1 MASPRSEPGPADDED
16 VDSRTDNRPQRGIQS
31 IEVGGQL
38 LRALVQEGRPM
49 ALKDLARAA
58 DMVPGKAHPYLVSF
72 VKLGLIEQQAT
83 TGHYGLGPLALQL
96 GLISLQQFDPLR
108 LASERMTRLAVEI
121 GHTVALAVWGNRG
134 PAVVRI
140 EYAPSPVHVAMR
152 HGMVMSLRGTAT
164 GKVFAAYLPRPTVL
178 AALAAEAAWAA
189 AADGFR
195 RSVEPAPLPGTPG
208 QPTPGLDAAF
218 EQELQRVRAAGL
230 AGVVDEAV
238 VGVSALA
245 APVFDAAGRIVVAI
259 TAIGHSASFDA
270 QATGRVGVALKAC
283 ADELTRQSGGHAPG

>member
-1 MASPRSEPGPADDED
+1 MTSPRSDPDAPET
-16 VDSRTDNRPQRGIQS
+16 DSRPQRGIQS

-49 ALKDLARAA
+49 ALKDLARTAG
-58 DMVPGKAHPYLVSF
+58 MVPGKAHPYLVSF
-72 VKLGLIEQQAT
+72 AKLGLIEQQT
-83 TGHYGLGPLALQL
+83 SSGHYGLGPLALQL

-108 LASERMTRLAVEI
+108 LASERMTSLALEL

-178 AALAAEAAWAA
+178 AALAAEAAWATA
-189 AADGFR
+189 AEGFR
-195 RSVEPAPLPGTPG
+195 QDGHLPPLP
-208 QPTPGLDAAF
+208 PTPGRPAAGVDATF

-245 APVFDAAGRIVVAI
+245 APVFDAGGRIVVAV
-259 TAIGHSASFDA
+259 TAIGHSAGFDA
-270 QATGRVGVALKAC
+270 AACGRVGLALKAC
-283 ADELTRQSGGHAPG
+283 ADELTRQTGGRFPA